1 MMALTR
7 ETVDYR
13 GQYFKYFSVP
23 IEMRPYQTP
32 HPPLWY
38 ASSSPEG
45 AAWAGSQ
52 GHNVA
57 FLAPTSRARVLIDAY
72 KSGRATAEGAAARLT
87 PKIGIT
93 RHIYVA
99 DTDETAHTEGVD
111 GYWAWYEKFGLLWQK
126 YDPRPPASKD
136 DVMRRDAA
144 RIITGLPR
152 TVRDEIA
159 RQMEESGANYF
170 ITRFAYGNLTH
181 AQSVRSLELFV
192 SEVMPHFRDA
202 KRS

>member
-1 MMALTR
+1 MALTR

-57 FLAPTSRARVLIDAY
+57 FLAPTSRARI
-72 KSGRATAEGAAARLT
+72 
-87 PKIGIT
+87 
-93 RHIYVA
+93 
-99 DTDETAHTEGVD
+99 
-111 GYWAWYEKFGLLWQK
+111 
-126 YDPRPPASKD
+126 
-136 DVMRRDAA
+136 
-144 RIITGLPR
+144 
-152 TVRDEIA
+152 
-159 RQMEESGANYF
+159 
-170 ITRFAYGNLTH
+170 
-181 AQSVRSLELFV
+181 
-192 SEVMPHFRDA
+192 
-202 KRS
+202 